1 MLIIGIP
8 GSGKSTLEQNIA
20 TYLAGQNFIVKTI
33 ESPRDLMV
41 PDSITQYTAL
51 DGSIAATGEVLTLL
65 RPDYVIFDEM
75 RRSEE
80 LAVFADLRLSGIKV
94 IGGLHAKS
102 APDAMIRLAS
112 LVDLNLIPQI
122 VATMVFVKAGDISEI
137 YNVSMGFGVPKVLE
151 QIGDPQV
158 RPIVRLTNIITQE
171 TAAEAFRYEGEV
183 MVTPATGLPKV
194 PPVVVPNAKVASAP
208 VSVPAQKMS
217 VSEAISEP
225 VMEERLA
232 PPVHS
237 MPTYEVTDDNPAW
250 IVLEKE
256 IQNEIRRFTEGDIV
270 VRMITDT
277 KAAVYIED
285 ADVPAAIGKAGK
297 NIAAV
302 VSKVGIGIDVRPLSD
317 LPGREVLTNDV
328 PAPSNGSAGLKIRSE
343 KKQLSIICPDHAG
356 KIVDLF
362 SGKEYLFTA
371 TVDDSG
377 EIHLARN
384 SSIAMEML
392 RRYGASEELK
402 IRPVD

>member
-1 MLIIGIP
+1 
-8 GSGKSTLEQNIA
+8 
-20 TYLAGQNFIVKTI
+20 
-33 ESPRDLMV
+33 
-41 PDSITQYTAL
+41 
-51 DGSIAATGEVLTLL
+51 
-65 RPDYVIFDEM
+65 
-75 RRSEE
+75 
-80 LAVFADLRLSGIKV
+80 
-94 IGGLHAKS
+94 
-102 APDAMIRLAS
+102 
-112 LVDLNLIPQI
+112 
-122 VATMVFVKAGDISEI
+122 
-137 YNVSMGFGVPKVLE
+137 
-151 QIGDPQV
+151 
-158 RPIVRLTNIITQE
+158 
-171 TAAEAFRYEGEV
+171 

-194 PPVVVPNAKVASAP
+194 PPVVVPNAKVASAS
-208 VSVPAQKMS
+208 VSAPAQKMP
-217 VSEAISEP
+217 VSEAIPEP

-328 PAPSNGSAGLKIRSE
+328 PAPVNGSAGLKIRSE